1 MRNRFELLIFD
12 WDGTLC
18 DSVDGIVS
26 CIQQSAGNQ
35 QLEIPSVR
43 RSRDVIGL
51 SLDHAMMQLF
61 PELTGKHIDTLVNE
75 YRTLYLSEE
84 RAIDP
89 LFDGVPKLL
98 SELHLAGYKLAIA
111 TGKSRK
117 GLEHAL
123 KTTNASDYFDM
134 ICCGDEALSKP
145 APDMLHKLLDEAG
158 VAAEKALMIGDSC
171 LDLKMANNA
180 GIDSVAVSS
189 GVHSRSELIPF
200 KPVLCLDEV
209 RGLAASLL

>member
-18 DSVDGIVS
+18 DSIDGIVS
-26 CIQQSAGNQ
+26 CIQQSARNK

-43 RSRDVIGL
+43 QSRDVIGL

-61 PELTGKHIDTLVNE
+61 PELAEKHVNRLVNE
-75 YRTLYLSEE
+75 YRALYLSDE
-84 RAIDP
+84 RGIAP

-98 SELHLAGYKLAIA
+98 SDLRLAGYKLAIA
-111 TGKSRK
+111 TGKSRQ

-123 KTTNASDYFDM
+123 EATNASGYFDM
-134 ICCGDEALSKP
+134 VCCGDEVSSKP
-145 APDMLHKLLDEAG
+145 APDMLHKLLKEG
-158 VAAEKALMIGDSC
+158 EVVAEKALMVGDSW
-171 LDLKMANNA
+171 LDLEMASNA

-189 GVHSRSELIPF
+189 GVHSRAELMPF

-209 RGLAASLL
+209 RELAESLL